1 MMWAL
6 RHKDRHYRL
15 SKSSISIGQGREC
28 DVIIQS
34 ASVDAQHAALH
45 YVSDM
50 DQYIV
55 RDLGSA
61 TGTYVN
67 DQRVHGEQ
75 GVWLQSCDQLKCG
88 RDAPVLTIERLFTED
103 EDDGSP
109 PGSPMTSQSLHELC
123 APPTSSS
130 TTQTSPEKFRPFCIS
145 PSMPVLPIAYCVPLT
160 DHVTSSPLN
169 FSHSLPK
176 ATVRAAWTAED
187 IDNAENRQ
195 PSSDLATDS
204 SYHRQDGRRNVTSQR
219 GSSLYGQPSWW
230 TPPNENAPLTLQ
242 PIHSAVKWTEA
253 SPTPLKSGRGS
264 TPADSKKRYSTPITK
279 TTGASPR
286 ERSGSTKESKLTTR
300 LMKKIT
306 LSTKKTSSSE
316 GKTSTASSTTSS
328 ASTSST
334 DLTKGTG
341 EKITRGAP
349 RRQTYVKKASSRPVT
364 TETASTTTHSTPQ
377 KAAQSTPQKTT
388 QSTLQRTTQST
399 LQKPDTKFDRKSPQR
414 HTYNKKQ
421 PTTAKDETSNT
432 PKAAQKRPR
441 ETISELR
448 QRMQQAKKAAQEA
461 NKDGESDV
469 KIFVSASTPN
479 LDHQD
484 ELHVDQVI
492 DDEGSSNEVTSSG
505 VSPNDV
511 SNQSGAQRKQWG
523 MKDTSCS
530 MDHLTLASLQALSLH
545 LSQLA
550 DMTCVK
556 VKDFIESAVDRLVVP
571 TEAFTNMSI
580 NTSPNPIPEW
590 VGSHTEVKGV
600 YRNLRSVESKLN
612 EISQLVE
619 QHNSQMYSSDVS
631 FNTSTNSSS

>member
-1 MMWAL
+1 MQKFTDQLVPMT
-6 RHKDRHYRL
+6 YP
-15 SKSSISIGQGREC
+15 
-28 DVIIQS
+28 
-34 ASVDAQHAALH
+34 
-45 YVSDM
+45 
-50 DQYIV
+50 DQYMCLNVYCYTAFSDAIV
-55 RDLGSA
+55 
-61 TGTYVN
+61 
-67 DQRVHGEQ
+67 
-75 GVWLQSCDQLKCG
+75 
-88 RDAPVLTIERLFTED
+88 
-103 EDDGSP
+103 
-109 PGSPMTSQSLHELC
+109 
-123 APPTSSS
+123 
-130 TTQTSPEKFRPFCIS
+130 
-145 PSMPVLPIAYCVPLT
+145 
-160 DHVTSSPLN
+160 
-169 FSHSLPK
+169 
-176 ATVRAAWTAED
+176 
-187 IDNAENRQ
+187 
-195 PSSDLATDS
+195 
-204 SYHRQDGRRNVTSQR
+204 VTSQR

-523 MKDTSCS
+523 MKDVCIRCTV
-530 MDHLTLASLQALSLH
+530 TVIYVV
-545 LSQLA
+545 
-550 DMTCVK
+550 CVNCMWELC
-556 VKDFIESAVDRLVVP
+556 V
-571 TEAFTNMSI
+571 
-580 NTSPNPIPEW
+580 
-590 VGSHTEVKGV
+590 
-600 YRNLRSVESKLN
+600 
-612 EISQLVE
+612 
-619 QHNSQMYSSDVS
+619 
-631 FNTSTNSSS
+631 